1 MVTRLRTPL
10 KSTSARMA
18 TPSKSVLNF
27 HTAHES
33 TLPSYIKDR
42 SNNIL
47 DNMNATFEDLR
58 YFVKGK
64 EIGLRDVCKKHK
76 LYYYSV
82 ASCVAGACFLIEQF
96 VYDWFWRT
104 EELDEERIMSIS

>member
-18 TPSKSVLNF
+18 TPTKTTLNF

-33 TLPSYIKDR
+33 TLPGYIKDR

-47 DNMNATFEDLR
+47 DNMNASFDDLK

-64 EIGLRDVCKKHK
+64 EIGLRDIFKKHK
-76 LYYYSV
+76 LYYYSMI
-82 ASCVAGACFLIEQF
+82 SLLAGVSFLVEQF
-96 VYDWFWRT
+96 LYDWFWRT
-104 EELDEERIMSIS
+104 EE